1 MRDLRVRDYY
11 CTGQAADDQDDRM
24 IDRTQPPLTRLATAG
39 NLTGKPIVAYKV
51 KPNVIS
57 TCTRTLDT
65 WGKGKAG
72 NSMRQSCS

>member
-1 MRDLRVRDYY
+1 MDERLESERLLLYGAS
-11 CTGQAADDQDDRM
+11 CTDDQDDRM

-57 TCTRTLDT
+57 TCILDT
-65 WGKGKAG
+65 WGKAG